1 MHAKPN
7 LLLALAA
14 MASPGVGPLGCS
26 SEPICPGRGCG
37 FPYQPESLPPVH
49 RESSYD
55 TPTSL
60 YATRSRATPPT
71 AMTETGGFFIA
82 DGRLYDAEGG
92 EFVIRGINNPH
103 AWFDDYDRDWA
114 YDALE
119 SIAGYGFNTVR
130 IVWETDESTA
140 QLERIIERVVQLR
153 MIPMIELHDV
163 TGHESGTELRETAS
177 YFLRDEVFDILQD
190 HRRHLLLNVANEW
203 SGDDWYDEYAQTV
216 DMLRDGGLHHTL
228 VIDANGWG
236 QNAQVVLDDGQALL
250 DHDPDH
256 NLLFSV
262 HTYESDD
269 YAEDITQTLEA
280 AVDAALPLIVGE
292 FGWQH
297 GNPVE
302 TIDFRRLMAD
312 CERLGLGYI
321 PWSWKGN
328 NDVVEY
334 LDMSHD
340 WGGSDL
346 TDWGR
351 AVIYEANGI
360 NQTSRLASVFAPE
373 GGDPP
378 EPVEPVCPSFSEG
391 VEAGK
396 LQTGS
401 VVEASGLAASRQ
413 SPGVLWTH
421 NDSGDGAR
429 IFAVNTDGRKLG
441 TFGLAGADAIDYE
454 DIAIAGTELYVGD
467 IGDNAQWRDEVAVYQ
482 VSEPWLDPAAEAVS
496 EELPATR
503 LRMRYP
509 DHARNAET
517 LLADP
522 ESGDL
527 FIVTKE
533 GSGNSRVFR
542 APAPHDPTEVI
553 TLDHVATLPFAS
565 AMLPG
570 NRYATGGDVS
580 PSGDGVLLTSYDRAF
595 YWSRPLGEPLWRA
608 FDVDPCA
615 VPRRDEPQG
624 EAIAFTSGGDGYYTV
639 SEGKYAPLYLQGEDA
654 GAVVPADPEP
664 DPAAEPEPEPEPP
677 AECTPECGALQCG
690 LDPLCGQSCGTCNGE
705 DLCDGIG
712 ACIGAIDGAFIL
724 RNDYA
729 DYEIGSHVAAE
740 ADALRVH
747 HRQWGRQWM
756 WVINT
761 STPISVVAG
770 RRYRVRFEFA
780 DAPDHPVHR
789 LSVGL
794 TRGWTSH
801 HPQLMGDA
809 MLVAS
814 PGTGADFGPVDI
826 TITASESGPVN
837 LAIELRWAEKPPF
850 EIDTWLR
857 GIRVSAA
864 P

>member
-1 MHAKPN
+1 MHAQPS

-14 MASPGVGPLGCS
+14 LGVTSAVPPGCTT
-26 SEPICPGRGCG
+26 EPVCPGRGCG

-60 YATRSRATPPT
+60 YATRSHATPPT
-71 AMTETGGFFIA
+71 AMTEAGGFFIA
-82 DGRLYDAEGG
+82 DGRLYDADGG

-130 IVWETDESTA
+130 IVWETDESTT
-140 QLERIIERVVQLR
+140 QLQRIIERTVELR

-163 TGHESGTELRETAS
+163 TGDESGTRLRETAS
-177 YFLRDEVFDILQD
+177 YFLRDGVLELLQE

-216 DMLRDGGLHHTL
+216 DMLRDGGLDHTL

-236 QNAQVVLDDGQALL
+236 QNAQVILDDGQALL
-250 DHDPDH
+250 DHDPEH

-262 HTYESDD
+262 HMYESYDD
-269 YAEDITQTLEA
+269 VETITETLEA
-280 AVDAALPLIVGE
+280 AVDAQLPLIVGE

-297 GNPVE
+297 GHPVE
-302 TIDFRRLMAD
+302 TIDFRRIMAD
-312 CERLGLGYI
+312 CERLGLGYV

-328 NDVVEY
+328 NEVVEY

-340 WGGSDL
+340 WGGNDL
-346 TDWGR
+346 TEWGR

-360 NQTSRLASVFAPE
+360 NATSHLASVFAPE
-373 GGDPP
+373 GGEVP

-391 VEAGK
+391 VETGA

-429 IFAVNTDGRKLG
+429 IFAVDTDGRKPG

-454 DIAIAGTELYVGD
+454 DIAIAGTDLFVGD
-467 IGDNAQWRDEVAVYQ
+467 IGDNAEWRDEIAVYR
-482 VSEPWLDPAAEAVS
+482 VAEPWVDPAGEAVS
-496 EELPATR
+496 LELATTR
-503 LRMRYP
+503 LRLRYP
-509 DHARNAET
+509 DRAHNAET

-542 APAPHDPTEVI
+542 APAPHDPAEVI

-580 PSGDGVLLTSYDRAF
+580 PNGDGVLLTSYDRAF
-595 YWSRPLGEPLWRA
+595 YWPRPLGEPLWRA
-608 FDVDPCA
+608 FDVDPCP
-615 VPRRDEPQG
+615 VPRRYEPQG

-639 SEGKYAPLYLQGEDA
+639 SEGQYAPLYLQGEDGGIA
-654 GAVVPADPEP
+654 PPVDPGAEPEP
-664 DPAAEPEPEPEPP
+664 DPGAEPDPP
-677 AECTPECGALQCG
+677 AECVPQCGAQQCG
-690 LDPLCGQSCGTCNGE
+690 ADPVCGQSCGACNGE
-705 DLCDGIG
+705 DLCDGVG

-724 RNDYA
+724 RNDYQ
-729 DYEIGSHVAAE
+729 DDEIGSYVQSE

-770 RRYRVRFEFA
+770 DRYRVRFEFA
-780 DAPDHPVHR
+780 DAPDHPVQG

-801 HPQLMGDA
+801 HPQLLDDP
-809 MLVAS
+809 VWVPS
-814 PGTGADFGPVDI
+814 PGLGGEFGALEA

-837 LAIELRWAEKPPF
+837 LAIELYWGEKPPF
-850 EIDTWLR
+850 EIDAWLR
-857 GIRVSAA
+857 DIRVSAA